1 MRRIQLINS
10 YIDVNHSKDEI
21 ATMINEAT
29 FSNSI
34 LIFVKEK
41 VSISKYIGGVEEI
54 SFIEEGTYLNINHI
68 VSF

>member
-1 MRRIQLINS
+1 MRRIQLINGF
-10 YIDVNHSKDEI
+10 IDVNHPKDVI

-41 VSISKYIGGVEEI
+41 VSISKYTGGVEEI
-54 SFIEEGTYLNINHI
+54 IFIEEETYLNINHI